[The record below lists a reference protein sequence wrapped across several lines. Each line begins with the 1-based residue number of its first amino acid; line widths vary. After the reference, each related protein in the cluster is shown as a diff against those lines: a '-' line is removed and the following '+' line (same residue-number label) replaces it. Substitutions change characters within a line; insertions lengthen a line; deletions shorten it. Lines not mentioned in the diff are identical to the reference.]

1 VSRGS
6 PLSFDPLRVLLVE
19 DDDGDAMLVEDYLA
33 VALPRA
39 GITRS
44 RTVEDAVRELH
55 PGMDC
60 VLLDLNLPD
69 AGGLEAVLEL
79 RERAPEIALIV
90 LTGLDDEAA
99 GIAAVEAGAQD
110 YLVKGAVDAAR
121 LGRSVRYAIL
131 RRQADATQQQLRI
144 AEAQSREI
152 ARLERGLAPPPLV
165 DDDSVWVASRYRAG
179 RRQALLGGDF
189 YDVVET
195 PAGTLRVVV
204 GDVCGNGPDEA
215 AIGVSLRTT
224 WRALALA
231 GADTE
236 LALAT
241 LERVLGHE
249 SQAPGMFATACV
261 VEVDA
266 ERTGMQVTVA
276 GHPRPV
282 LIDGGSST
290 PLFSTR
296 PGLPV
301 GLADG
306 RWVAEH
312 ADLPTGW
319 ALLLYSDGLI
329 EGRIGPGPERLGEE
343 ALHRLLDGY
352 LAAHPGWQAHP
363 QDLLDWLIARVEE
376 LNGDALTDDVA
387 LLLVGARNG

>member
-1 VSRGS
+1 MSRGS

-33 VALPRA
+33 EALPHA
-39 GITRS
+39 GITRG
-44 RTVEDAVRELH
+44 RTVEGALGALDG
-55 PGMDC
+55 GMDC

-69 AGGLEAVLEL
+69 AGGLEAVLRL

-99 GIAAVEAGAQD
+99 GVAAVEAGAQD

-121 LGRSVRYAIL
+121 LGRAVRYAIV
-131 RRQADATQQQLRI
+131 RRQADAAQQQLRI
-144 AEAQSREI
+144 AEVQSREI

-165 DDDSVWVASRYRAG
+165 EDQSVWVASRYRAG

-231 GADTE
+231 GANTE

-249 SQAPGMFATACV
+249 SKAPSMFATACV
-261 VEVDA
+261 VEVDS
-266 ERTGMQVTVA
+266 ERTGAQVTVA

-282 LIDGGSST
+282 LIDGSRSK
-290 PLFSTR
+290 PLFSAR

-301 GLADG
+301 GLAEG
-306 RWVAEH
+306 RWVAQR
-312 ADLPTGW
+312 AGLPAGW

-329 EGRIGPGPERLGEE
+329 EGRIGRGPERLGED
-343 ALHRLLDGY
+343 ALHVMLDGY
-352 LAAHPGWQAHP
+352 LAVHPEWHERP
-363 QDLLDWLIARVEE
+363 EELLDWLIVRVEE

-387 LLLVGARNG
+387 LLLVGARDG

>member
-1 VSRGS
+1 VSRAS
-6 PLSFDPLRVLLVE
+6 PLSFESLRVLLVE

-33 VALPRA
+33 AALPHA
-39 GITRS
+39 GITRT
-44 RTVEDAVRELH
+44 RTVEHAIGELDD
-55 PGMDC
+55 GMDC
-60 VLLDLNLPD
+60 LLLDLNLPD
-69 AGGLEAVLEL
+69 AGGLEAVLRL

-99 GIAAVEAGAQD
+99 GVAAVEAGAQD

-121 LGRSVRYAIL
+121 LGRSVRYAIV
-131 RRQADATQQQLRI
+131 RRQADAAQQQLRM

-165 DDDSVWVASRYRAG
+165 EDESVWVASRYRAG

-224 WRALALA
+224 WRALALS
-231 GADTE
+231 GADTQ

-261 VEVDA
+261 VEVDR
-266 ERTGMQVTVA
+266 EHTGAQVTVA

-282 LIDGGSST
+282 LIDGARSV
-290 PLFSTR
+290 PLFSPR

-306 RWVAEH
+306 RWVSERTP
-312 ADLPTGW
+312 LPAGW

-329 EGRIGPGPERLGEE
+329 EGRVGPGPERLGED
-343 ALHRLLDGY
+343 ALHDMLDGY
-352 LAAHPGWQAHP
+352 LASHPGWHECP
-363 QDLLDWLIARVEE
+363 EELLDWLIARVEE

-387 LLLVGARNG
+387 LLLVGARDG